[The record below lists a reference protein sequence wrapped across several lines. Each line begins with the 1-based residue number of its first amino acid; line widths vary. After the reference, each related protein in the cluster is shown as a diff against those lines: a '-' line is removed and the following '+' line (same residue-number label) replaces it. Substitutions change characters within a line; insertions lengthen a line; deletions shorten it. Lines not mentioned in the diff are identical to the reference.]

1 MQKKELAR
9 PTNQRINKPVN
20 QLQVLY
26 EDNHIIAVN
35 KRPSDIVQGD
45 KTGDTPLSDFV
56 KQYIKE
62 KYNKP
67 GDVFIGT
74 VHRIDRPVSG
84 IVLFAKTSKA
94 LARLNQMFQSKEIQ
108 KTYWAV
114 VKNKPKSNKG
124 KLVHYLKKNEAKNM
138 SRAFEKEQQG
148 ALRSELDYELI
159 LSLDN
164 YHLLEINPH
173 TGRHHQI
180 RVQLS
185 AMGCPIKGDI
195 KYGFDRTNK
204 DASIHLH
211 ARKIAFIHPVK
222 KGPITIVAPPPDEV
236 IWNEI
241 LKNVD

>member
-1 MQKKELAR
+1 MNPIE
-9 PTNQRINKPVN
+9 
-20 QLQVLY
+20 VLY

-45 KTGDTPLSDFV
+45 KTGDTPLSEFV

-67 GDVFIGT
+67 GDVFLGT

-94 LARLNQMFQSKEIQ
+94 LARLNQLFQSKEIQ

-114 VKNKPKSNKG
+114 VKNKPPNKNG
-124 KLVHYLKKNEAKNM
+124 NLIHYLKKNEEKNM
-138 SRAFEKEQQG
+138 SKAFDKETSG
-148 ALRSELDYELI
+148 ALRSELDYELVY
-159 LSLDN
+159 SSDN
-164 YHLLEINPH
+164 FHLLEIKPH

-185 AMGCPIKGDI
+185 KIGCPIKGDV
-195 KYGFDRTNK
+195 KYGFDRGNK

-211 ARKIAFIHPVK
+211 ARKVEFIHPVK
-222 KGPITIVAPPPDEV
+222 NEPIVIVANPPNEV
-236 IWNEI
+236 LWNAF
-241 LKNVD
+241 LKQIR

>member
-1 MQKKELAR
+1 MSN
-9 PTNQRINKPVN
+9 TN

-35 KRPSDIVQGD
+35 KRPSDLVQGD

-67 GDVFIGT
+67 GEVFVGT

-94 LARLNQMFQSKEIQ
+94 LARLNQMFQTKEIQ

-114 VKNKPKSNKG
+114 IKNKPKNISG
-124 KLVHYLKKNEAKNM
+124 TLVHYLKKNEAKNM
-138 SRAFEKEQQG
+138 SKAFEKETPG
-148 ALRSELDYELI
+148 ALRSELTYELI
-159 LSLDN
+159 CTLDN
-164 YHLLEINPH
+164 YSLLEVKPQ

-185 AMGCPIKGDI
+185 SMGCPIKGDL
-195 KYGFDRTNK
+195 KYGFDRSNK

-211 ARKIAFIHPVK
+211 ARRIEFIHPVK
-222 KGPITIVAPPPDEV
+222 KEPITIVAPPPNDV
-236 IWNEI
+236 LWNEFV
-241 LKNVD
+241 KRVG

>member
-1 MQKKELAR
+1 M
-9 PTNQRINKPVN
+9 NQIE
-20 QLQVLY
+20 VLY

-35 KRPSDIVQGD
+35 KKTSDIVQGD
-45 KTGDTPLSDFV
+45 KTGDTPLSEFV
-56 KQYIKE
+56 KKYIKE

-67 GDVFIGT
+67 GEVFVGT

-94 LARLNQMFQSKEIQ
+94 LSRLNAMFQTKEIQ

-114 VKNKPKSNKG
+114 VKNKPKNESG
-124 KLVHYLKKNEAKNM
+124 KLVHYLRKNEAKNM
-138 SRAFEKEQQG
+138 SKSYDKETLG

-159 LSLDN
+159 CSSDN
-164 YHLLEINPH
+164 YYLLEIKPL

-185 AMGCPIKGDI
+185 AMGCPIKGDL
-195 KYGFDRTNK
+195 KYGFDRSNK

-211 ARKIAFIHPVK
+211 ARKIEFIHPVK
-222 KGPITIVAPPPDEV
+222 KEPVVIIAPPPNEV
-236 IWNEI
+236 LWNEFV
-241 LKNVD
+241 KRVG

>member
-1 MQKKELAR
+1 MASTLE
-9 PTNQRINKPVN
+9 
-20 QLQVLY
+20 VLY
-26 EDNHIIAVN
+26 EDNHIIAIN

-45 KTGDTPLSDFV
+45 KTGDTPLSEFV

-94 LARLNQMFQSKEIQ
+94 LARLNQMFQTKEIQ

-114 VKNKPKSNKG
+114 VKNKPKNTKG
-124 KLVHYLKKNEAKNM
+124 KLVHFLKKNEAKNM
-138 SRAFEKEQQG
+138 SKAYEKEQTG

-164 YHLLEINPH
+164 YHLLEITPH

-185 AMGCPIKGDI
+185 TMGCPIKGDI

-211 ARKIAFIHPVK
+211 ARKIEFIHPVK
-222 KGPITIVAPPPDEV
+222 KEPITIIAPPPNEV

-241 LKNVD
+241 IKRIG

>member
-1 MQKKELAR
+1 MKQFENEN
-9 PTNQRINKPVN
+9 PQQRIFKSSNS
-20 QLQVLY
+20 QIEVLY

-45 KTGDTPLSDFV
+45 KTGDTPLSEFV
-56 KQYIKE
+56 KQYVKE

-114 VKNKPKSNKG
+114 VKNKPQNASG
-124 KLVHYLKKNEAKNM
+124 KLIHYLKKNEEKNM
-138 SRAFEKEQQG
+138 SKAFDKEVSG
-148 ALRSELDYELI
+148 SLRSELDYELI
-159 LSLDN
+159 CSSDN
-164 YHLLEINPH
+164 YYLLEIKPL

-185 AMGCPIKGDI
+185 KMGSPIKGDV
-195 KYGFDRTNK
+195 KYGYDRGNK

-211 ARKIAFIHPVK
+211 ARSIEFIHPVK
-222 KGPITIVAPPPDEV
+222 KEKIIITSPPPNDV
-236 IWNEI
+236 LWNEF
-241 LKNVD
+241 LKRAG